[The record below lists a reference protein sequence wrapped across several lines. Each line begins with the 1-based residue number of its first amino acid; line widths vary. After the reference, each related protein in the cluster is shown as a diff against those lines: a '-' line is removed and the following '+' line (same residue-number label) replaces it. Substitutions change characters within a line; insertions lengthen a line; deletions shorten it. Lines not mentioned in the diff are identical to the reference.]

1 MKKILNIIIWKF
13 RNKGFLKN
21 KLSHSLFHS
30 TIGILYG
37 FNTQRNLKIMSIISI
52 LVLILTAVVKL
63 PIFQVLIIIYSIS
76 CVLITELI
84 NTSIELLVDLVTKE
98 YRLKAMLAK
107 DVAAGATLLAVIQ
120 SIIIGTVITLRFLSI
135 I

>member
-1 MKKILNIIIWKF
+1 MKKILNIILWKF
-13 RNKGFLKN
+13 RNKGFLKD

-30 TIGILYG
+30 VVGLMYG
-37 FNTQRNLKIMSIISI
+37 FNTQRNLKTISIISVIVFVLAI
-52 LVLILTAVVKL
+52 LAKL
-63 PIFQVLIIIYSIS
+63 PALEMCIIVYAIF

-107 DVAAGATLLAVIQ
+107 DVASGATLLAVIQ
-120 SIIIGTVITLRFLSI
+120 SIIIGMI
-135 I
+135 ISFRYFNIL